1 MKIKEIEKN
10 TDTKSRVTYLNLKKG
25 VRMFGKK
32 IEIGEG
38 QKYDVTKVST
48 ESVNQEEVAKKNAKL
63 IEIFKR
69 FDISKDGK
77 LDSTEMAMA
86 MDYFSSLDESG
97 DDKISKKEFQ
107 EAAEAFNE
115 EMQLTGKDKVDAKDL
130 KTFIKN
136 LFSATKNDPTEE
148 TQKLLSQYL
157 KEQQNIQLEEKQR
170 LIDDD
175 AKRRGWEW
183 SQDGAYWDKEDNKY
197 YLPNAEGTEF
207 VEVHWSDSE
216 QRFKVMS
223 AEELAELNAALE
235 KQRAQQEAADEEAKN
250 KTYGYVVQSGDK
262 FTEVM
267 TKVLQAQGIEN
278 PTEEQI
284 AEAKEQFKKDNPNA
298 IRTTSSGYEFLM
310 VGEQVKLRGEV
321 EYAKN
326 SQEAVAQWAQ
336 DNPDLVWKPKT
347 EKVQEEAAEEEAEE
361 VQQRANGDLTPDE
374 KAQADKAAQEAGYRK
389 TNCIGIYY
397 DDANKQHYKYNP
409 ETGQLEKLDA
419 TTVNPNGTYFLEE
432 TTEDGTVTKYYDKN
446 GNEVTEEEY
455 NKLSQEKTL
464 EERAKDVKKAS
475 DSIMPDTTA
484 LTNKAKAIEEAKT
497 QAAQATKELE
507 EILSHDWIG
516 DGDFIKAMKDKT
528 KYNKDTMAYIVYGIE
543 GSIAEKIDNMFGL
556 DEEDVYNYIIIP
568 LREKSK
574 ELGLNVTDVTEDSS
588 LQEMQDA
595 IALMAANIK
604 AVEEETTE
612 AAEGAKKINENKE
625 LFVKSNNS
633 LARVVDMA
641 ENNPDSVTRG
651 TTEKG
656 SEYCSLEDGTEIF
669 IKRDKE
675 GNIISVQIYNPGG
688 PDNHYDISYNASG
701 TVFFDPDGKYT
712 GSGGYK
718 EKIEDAPFDFD
729 KIKALA
735 ERIFGAKP
743 KAAAEE

>member
-1 MKIKEIEKN
+1 
-10 TDTKSRVTYLNLKKG
+10 
-25 VRMFGKK
+25 MFGKK

-86 MDYFSSLDESG
+86 MDYFYSLDESG

-336 DNPDLVWKPKT
+336 DNPDKVWKPET
-347 EKVQEEAAEEEAEE
+347 EDVQEEAAVEEDP
-361 VQQRANGDLTPDE
+361 Q
-374 KAQADKAAQEAGYRK
+374 
-389 TNCIGIYY
+389 
-397 DDANKQHYKYNP
+397 
-409 ETGQLEKLDA
+409 
-419 TTVNPNGTYFLEE
+419 
-432 TTEDGTVTKYYDKN
+432 
-446 GNEVTEEEY
+446 
-455 NKLSQEKTL
+455 
-464 EERAKDVKKAS
+464 
-475 DSIMPDTTA
+475 
-484 LTNKAKAIEEAKT
+484 AKAERE
-497 QAAQATKELE
+497 ELE
-507 EILSHDWIG
+507 ELANGSTILDEVVVESPTYTKEQIAMADEIEPN
-516 DGDFIKAMKDKT
+516 FINQHPLDDELQSKAVDIKMASDKAVHV
-528 KYNKDTMAYIVYGIE
+528 KNDLYNRLKSDVVGASGIE
-543 GSIAEKIDNMFGL
+543 DFLKANVTPQNVAYVTGDDIAQRIDNVMGL
-556 DEEDVYNYIIIP
+556 DKKDVYEYILTP
-568 LREKSK
+568 LKARAE
-574 ELGLNVTDVTEDSS
+574 EIGLNRDMSALNPDME
-588 LQEMQDA
+588 LEEMQKWISMLSDEIKHADA
-595 IALMAANIK
+595 QT
-604 AVEEETTE
+604 VS
-612 AAEGAKKINENKE
+612 AAEVDEQKYYKAKDSIQKVIDNKE
-625 LFVKSNNS
+625 LFRKSNLS

-675 GNIISVQIYNPGG
+675 GNIISVQILNPGG
-688 PDNHYDISYNASG
+688 PDNYYDIRYNASG

-743 KAAAEE
+743 KAAEE

>member
-1 MKIKEIEKN
+1 MKIKEIKKN

-86 MDYFSSLDESG
+86 MDYFYSLDESG

-197 YLPNAEGTEF
+197 YLPNEEGTKF

-235 KQRAQQEAADEEAKN
+235 KQRAEQEAARQADEEAKN
-250 KTYGYVVQSGDK
+250 KTYGYVVQSDDK

-336 DNPDLVWKPKT
+336 DHPDKVWKPET
-347 EKVQEEAAEEEAEE
+347 EDVQEEAAVEEDP
-361 VQQRANGDLTPDE
+361 Q
-374 KAQADKAAQEAGYRK
+374 
-389 TNCIGIYY
+389 
-397 DDANKQHYKYNP
+397 
-409 ETGQLEKLDA
+409 
-419 TTVNPNGTYFLEE
+419 
-432 TTEDGTVTKYYDKN
+432 
-446 GNEVTEEEY
+446 
-455 NKLSQEKTL
+455 
-464 EERAKDVKKAS
+464 
-475 DSIMPDTTA
+475 
-484 LTNKAKAIEEAKT
+484 AKAERE
-497 QAAQATKELE
+497 ELE
-507 EILSHDWIG
+507 ELANGSTILDEVVVTPPTYTKEQIAMADEIEPNFINQHPLDDELQSKAVDIRMASDKAVHVKNDLYNRLKSDVVGASGIK
-516 DGDFIKAMKDKT
+516 DFLKANIT
-528 KYNKDTMAYIVYGIE
+528 PQNVAYVTGND
-543 GSIAEKIDNMFGL
+543 IAQRIDNVMGL
-556 DEEDVYNYIIIP
+556 DKKDVYEYILTP
-568 LREKSK
+568 LKARAE
-574 ELGLNVTDVTEDSS
+574 EIGLNRDMSALNPDME
-588 LQEMQDA
+588 LEEMQKWISMLSDEIKHADA
-595 IALMAANIK
+595 QT
-604 AVEEETTE
+604 VS
-612 AAEGAKKINENKE
+612 AAEVDEQEYYKAKDSIQKVIDNKE
-625 LFVKSNNS
+625 LFRKSNLS
-633 LARVVDMA
+633 LARVADMA

-675 GNIISVQIYNPGG
+675 GNIISVRIYNPGG

-701 TVFFDPDGKYT
+701 TVFFDPDGKYA

-743 KAAAEE
+743 KAAEE

>member
-1 MKIKEIEKN
+1 
-10 TDTKSRVTYLNLKKG
+10 
-25 VRMFGKK
+25 MFGKK

-86 MDYFSSLDESG
+86 MDYFYSLDESG

-183 SQDGAYWDKEDNKY
+183 SPDGAYWDKEDNKY

-336 DNPDLVWKPKT
+336 DNPDKVWKPET
-347 EKVQEEAAEEEAEE
+347 EDVQEEAAVEEDP
-361 VQQRANGDLTPDE
+361 Q
-374 KAQADKAAQEAGYRK
+374 
-389 TNCIGIYY
+389 
-397 DDANKQHYKYNP
+397 
-409 ETGQLEKLDA
+409 
-419 TTVNPNGTYFLEE
+419 
-432 TTEDGTVTKYYDKN
+432 
-446 GNEVTEEEY
+446 
-455 NKLSQEKTL
+455 
-464 EERAKDVKKAS
+464 
-475 DSIMPDTTA
+475 
-484 LTNKAKAIEEAKT
+484 AKAERE
-497 QAAQATKELE
+497 ELE
-507 EILSHDWIG
+507 ELANGSTILDEVVVESPTYTKEQIAMADEIEPN
-516 DGDFIKAMKDKT
+516 FINQHPLDDELQSKAVDIKMASDKAVHV
-528 KYNKDTMAYIVYGIE
+528 KNDLYNRLKSDVVGASGIE
-543 GSIAEKIDNMFGL
+543 DFLKANVTPQNVAYVTGDDIAQRIDNVMGL
-556 DEEDVYNYIIIP
+556 DKKDVYEYILTP
-568 LREKSK
+568 LKARAE
-574 ELGLNVTDVTEDSS
+574 EIGLNRDMSALNPDMDLE
-588 LQEMQDA
+588 EMQKWISMLSDEIKHADA
-595 IALMAANIK
+595 QT
-604 AVEEETTE
+604 VS
-612 AAEGAKKINENKE
+612 AAEVDEQKYYKAKDSIQKVIDNKE
-625 LFVKSNNS
+625 LFRKSNLS

-656 SEYCSLEDGTEIF
+656 NEYCSLEDGTEIF

-675 GNIISVQIYNPGG
+675 GNIISVQILNPGG
-688 PDNHYDISYNASG
+688 PDNYYDIRYNASG

-743 KAAAEE
+743 KAAEE

>member
-1 MKIKEIEKN
+1 
-10 TDTKSRVTYLNLKKG
+10 
-25 VRMFGKK
+25 MFGKK

-183 SQDGAYWDKEDNKY
+183 SPDGAYWDKEDNKY

-336 DNPDLVWKPKT
+336 DNPDKVWKPET
-347 EKVQEEAAEEEAEE
+347 EDVQEEAAVEEDP
-361 VQQRANGDLTPDE
+361 Q
-374 KAQADKAAQEAGYRK
+374 
-389 TNCIGIYY
+389 
-397 DDANKQHYKYNP
+397 
-409 ETGQLEKLDA
+409 
-419 TTVNPNGTYFLEE
+419 
-432 TTEDGTVTKYYDKN
+432 
-446 GNEVTEEEY
+446 
-455 NKLSQEKTL
+455 
-464 EERAKDVKKAS
+464 
-475 DSIMPDTTA
+475 
-484 LTNKAKAIEEAKT
+484 AKAERE
-497 QAAQATKELE
+497 ELE
-507 EILSHDWIG
+507 ELANGSTILDEVVVESPTYTKEQIAMADEIEPN
-516 DGDFIKAMKDKT
+516 FINQHPLDDELQSKAVDIKMASDKAVHV
-528 KYNKDTMAYIVYGIE
+528 KNDLYNRLKSDVVGASGIE
-543 GSIAEKIDNMFGL
+543 DFLKANVTPQNVAYVTGDDIAQRIDNVMGL
-556 DEEDVYNYIIIP
+556 DKKDVYEYILTP
-568 LREKSK
+568 LKARAE
-574 ELGLNVTDVTEDSS
+574 EIGLNRDMSALNPDME
-588 LQEMQDA
+588 LEEMQKWISMLSDEIKHADA
-595 IALMAANIK
+595 QT
-604 AVEEETTE
+604 VS
-612 AAEGAKKINENKE
+612 AAEVDEQKYYKAKDSIQKVIDNKE
-625 LFVKSNNS
+625 LFRKSNLS

-675 GNIISVQIYNPGG
+675 GNIISVQILNPGG
-688 PDNHYDISYNASG
+688 PDNYYDIRYNASG

-743 KAAAEE
+743 KAAEE